1 MQEELET
8 VRKHCKHE
16 DCIYRS
22 YIDGGA
28 TPICF
33 YAVVEGASRKCKI
46 SECDKY
52 RGGEKIQ
59 PRLNREYI
67 ILWEI
72 ELYNDGDIIRQR
84 Y

>member
-1 MQEELET
+1 MQEVET
-8 VRKHCKHE
+8 VAEHCKHE

-33 YAVVEGASRKCKI
+33 YAVIKCESRKCKI

-52 RGGEKIQ
+52 KKGEKIQ
-59 PRLNREYI
+59 PRLNTEFM

-72 ELYNDGDIIRQR
+72 ELYDDGERIRQR

>member
-1 MQEELET
+1 MQEVET
-8 VRKHCKHE
+8 VAEHCKHE

-33 YAVVEGASRKCKI
+33 YAVVACESRKCKI
-46 SECDKY
+46 SECDKFKK
-52 RGGEKIQ
+52 GEKIQ
-59 PRLNREYI
+59 PRLNTEFM

-72 ELYNDGDIIRQR
+72 ELYDDGEHIRQR

>member
-1 MQEELET
+1 MPGEVET
-8 VRKHCKHE
+8 VVEHCKHE

-22 YIDGGA
+22 FICGGA
-28 TPICF
+28 IPICF
-33 YAVVEGASRKCKI
+33 YAVIEGKSRKCKI

-52 RGGEKIQ
+52 KAGEKIQ
-59 PRLNREYI
+59 PRLNTEYM

-72 ELYNDGDIIRQR
+72 ELFSDDNIIRQR